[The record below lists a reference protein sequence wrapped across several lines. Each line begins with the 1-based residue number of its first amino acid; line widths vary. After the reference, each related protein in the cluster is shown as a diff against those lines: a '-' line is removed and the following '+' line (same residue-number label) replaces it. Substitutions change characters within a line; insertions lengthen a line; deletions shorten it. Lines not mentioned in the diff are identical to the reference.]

1 MDSQKY
7 SFFYLIYAYFL
18 NIWIQVLSL
27 FKNKSIIKSEPTL
40 VEQNNS
46 FVDKNKNFF
55 IKSIENLDNT
65 KNQNIDTFFYNKK
78 EYRVIMEEPNNQCE
92 KIWKSRILMQSTP
105 QGTNIIMYYDPYKLG
120 FTYYCDQTM
129 SYNILNSIA
138 MKYVLYYKCYDLFLD
153 EFITKEPSPLLKLLE
168 DDKPE
173 KSIEKEKEKTSSKED
188 RELKDML
195 KRAPVAKFKNYNKAS
210 GKVESFKNGNNGNN
224 DNDKKNGD
232 KPKEENEKREP
243 EKPKER
249 NRFIY
254 LGKITNFSFLQKIK
268 KPAAIHF
275 KDSSLIKS
283 GLFANSD
290 VQKEV
295 FNYRDFKRLKENT
308 K

>member
-1 MDSQKY
+1 MNLKKQ
-7 SFFYLIYAYFL
+7 SFFTLIYAYFL
-18 NIWIQVLSL
+18 NLWLQVLSL
-27 FKNKSIIKSEPTL
+27 FQKKSIKILEPTL

-46 FVDKNKNFF
+46 FVDQNKNQFV
-55 IKSIENLDNT
+55 KSIENLDDT

-78 EYRVIMEEPNNQCE
+78 EYRVVMEEPNNQCE
-92 KIWKSRILMQSTP
+92 KTWKSRILMRCTP

-120 FTYYCDQTM
+120 FTYYSDQTM

-153 EFITKEPSPLLKLLE
+153 EFITPVPSPLLKLLE

-173 KSIEKEKEKTSSKED
+173 KSIDNEKEKTSSKED
-188 RELKDML
+188 RELKELL

-210 GKVESFKNGNNGNN
+210 GKVESKTNE
-224 DNDKKNGD
+224 NDKKNGN
-232 KPKEENEKREP
+232 KSKEENEKREP

-254 LGKITNFSFLQKIK
+254 LGKITNFSFLQQIK
-268 KPAAIHF
+268 KPTAIYF
-275 KDSSLIKS
+275 KDSSIIKS
-283 GLFANSD
+283 GLFANAD

-295 FNYRDFKRLKENT
+295 FNYRDFKSLKETNT
-308 K
+308 T

>member
-1 MDSQKY
+1 MDSQKQ

-18 NIWIQVLSL
+18 NLWIQVLSL
-27 FKNKSIIKSEPTL
+27 FKKKSIIKSEPTL
-40 VEQNNS
+40 IEQNNS
-46 FVDKNKNFF
+46 FVDKNKNQF
-55 IKSIENLDNT
+55 IKSIENLDDT
-65 KNQNIDTFFYNKK
+65 KNQNIDSFFYNKK
-78 EYRVIMEEPNNQCE
+78 EYRVIMQEPNNQCE
-92 KIWKSRILMQSTP
+92 KTWKSRILMRSTP

-120 FTYYCDQTM
+120 FTYYCDQSM

-153 EFITKEPSPLLKLLE
+153 ECITPVPSPLLKLLE

-173 KSIEKEKEKTSSKED
+173 KTRENEKEKTSSKED
-188 RELKDML
+188 RELKELL
-195 KRAPVAKFKNYNKAS
+195 KKAPVAKFKNYNKAS
-210 GKVESFKNGNNGNN
+210 GKVESKTNGNNNINN
-224 DNDKKNGD
+224 NNNNKS
-232 KPKEENEKREP
+232 KEENEKREP

-268 KPAAIHF
+268 KPTAIHF

-283 GLFANSD
+283 GLFANAD

-295 FNYRDFKRLKENT
+295 FNYRDFKRLQLCSDKLP
-308 K
+308 